1 MTADEPMRVCRKCGM
16 LLPESAYYQR
26 KGNARYPY
34 YECKEC
40 TKARQRNYAKENP
53 ERVKEIAAKG
63 REKHREEIRQRNRE
77 FYERTKND
85 PSHIAARKANYE
97 KHKDKWHEQDRN
109 KRKEFNAKW
118 KHPCEKCGEERLYLI
133 QFHHIDPS
141 TKLFCIGANS
151 TAKQDDV
158 LEAEVKKC
166 VCLCS
171 NCHDEFHYFYGSN
184 PKDPIAALKE
194 YLGRDDI
201 YASV

>member
-1 MTADEPMRVCRKCGM
+1 MEETRQCRRCGLVLPISEFYQKKTRPNEKINFCKKCVCEKH
-16 LLPESAYYQR
+16 
-26 KGNARYPY
+26 
-34 YECKEC
+34 KE
-40 TKARQRNYAKENP
+40 YAHKNP
-53 ERVKEIAAKG
+53 DKIKEISARG
-63 REKHREEIRQRNRE
+63 REKHRDEIRQRNRE

-85 PSHIAARKANYE
+85 PSHIAAIKANYE

-194 YLGRDDI
+194 YLGRDDL
-201 YASV
+201 YA